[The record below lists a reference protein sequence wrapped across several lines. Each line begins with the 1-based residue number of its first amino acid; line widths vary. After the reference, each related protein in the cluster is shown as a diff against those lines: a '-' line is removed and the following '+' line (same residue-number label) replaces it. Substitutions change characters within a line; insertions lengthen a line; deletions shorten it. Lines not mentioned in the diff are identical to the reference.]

1 MTTPVTNQTQAAA
14 TSGTANSTSGLA
26 QLSNNF
32 DTFLTLLTTQL
43 KNQDPTAPMDS
54 NQFTQQLVEFS
65 QVEQQINTNTNL
77 NTLITQGQ
85 SQIGTY
91 ATSYLGK
98 SVSVTNGSAA
108 LSNGQANWTYTLAT
122 AASQALLTVS
132 DANGKVVYAGTGG
145 TAQGANPFNWNGQD
159 NNGNATSRR
168 HLHADRQRQ
177 GRGRLGRHQRR
188 LQPGRGER
196 DRYELGHAQAGGRRH
211 GIGIERYRERHELI
225 LLNPWRPEAAPQ
237 TRRRRT
243 KFKPAQGNEK

>member
-1 MTTPVTNQTQAAA
+1 MTTPVTNPTA
-14 TSGTANSTSGLA
+14 TTSQSSASNSTSGLA

-54 NQFTQQLVEFS
+54 NQFTQQLVQFS

-98 SVSVTNGSAA
+98 TVSVTSGSAA
-108 LSNGQANWTYTLAT
+108 LSNGQANWTYTLGT

-132 DANGKVVYAGTGG
+132 DASGKVVYAGTGG
-145 TAQGANPFNWNGQD
+145 TAQGANQFNWNGQD
-159 NNGNATSRR
+159 NNGNQLPEGTYTLTVTAKAADGSPVTS
-168 HLHADRQRQ
+168 AVSSQ
-177 GRGRLGRHQRR
+177 GVVSEIDMSSGTPKLVVG
-188 LQPGRGER
+188 GM
-196 DRYELGHAQAGGRRH
+196 ELGLGDIA
-211 GIGIERYRERHELI
+211 
-225 LLNPWRPEAAPQ
+225 NVM
-237 TRRRRT
+237 
-243 KFKPAQGNEK
+243 N

>member
-1 MTTPVTNQTQAAA
+1 MTTPVTNQTPAAA
-14 TSGTANSTSGLA
+14 TSGTANSSSGLA

-98 SVSVTNGSAA
+98 SVSVTNGNAA
-108 LSNGQANWTYTLAT
+108 LSNGQANWTYTLGT

-159 NNGNATSRR
+159 NNGNQLADGTYTLAVTAKAADGSAVTSNVSS
-168 HLHADRQRQ
+168 Q
-177 GRGRLGRHQRR
+177 GVVSEIDMSSGTPKLVVNGM
-188 LQPGRGER
+188 
-196 DRYELGHAQAGGRRH
+196 ELGLGDIAKVT
-211 GIGIERYRERHELI
+211 
-225 LLNPWRPEAAPQ
+225 N
-237 TRRRRT
+237 
-243 KFKPAQGNEK
+243 

>member
-1 MTTPVTNQTQAAA
+1 MTTPVTNQPTNAA
-14 TSGTANSTSGLA
+14 TPGATTNTNGLA

-91 ATSYLGK
+91 ATAYLGK
-98 SVSVTNGSAA
+98 TVSVTNGSAA
-108 LSNGQANWTYTLAT
+108 LSNGQANWTYTLGT

-132 DANGKVVYAGTGG
+132 NANGKVVYAGAGG

-159 NNGNATSRR
+159 NNGNQLADGTYTLTVTAKAADGSPVTS
-168 HLHADRQRQ
+168 AISSQ
-177 GRGRLGRHQRR
+177 GVVSEIDMSSGTPRLVVG
-188 LQPGRGER
+188 GM
-196 DRYELGHAQAGGRRH
+196 ELGLGD
-211 GIGIERYRERHELI
+211 IS
-225 LLNPWRPEAAPQ
+225 NVM
-237 TRRRRT
+237 
-243 KFKPAQGNEK
+243 N